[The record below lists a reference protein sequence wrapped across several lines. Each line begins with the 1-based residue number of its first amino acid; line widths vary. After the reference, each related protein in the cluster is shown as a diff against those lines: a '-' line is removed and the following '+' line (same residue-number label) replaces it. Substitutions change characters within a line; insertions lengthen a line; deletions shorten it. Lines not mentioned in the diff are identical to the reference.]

1 MDAEHHASVIR
12 SVLDTGVRIE
22 NGAEIAAAG

>member
-12 SVLDTGVRIE
+12 TVLDKGIRTTEPSEALVVG
-22 NGAEIAAAG
+22 